1 LHGTY
6 LSCTQGSACDF
17 PLPPINTARDAV
29 NVSERLLRAVAA
41 GQVTPIEAAEISK
54 VITGYVKAVEIAT
67 ITDRMGE
74 VVTQLTDAELWRIAR
89 GEQHINGA
97 LLSLAVPH
105 RMPGG

>member
-1 LHGTY
+1 
-6 LSCTQGSACDF
+6 
-17 PLPPINTARDAV
+17 
-29 NVSERLLRAVAA
+29 VAA
-41 GQVTPIEAAEISK
+41 GQVTLIEAAELSK

-97 LLSLAVPH
+97 LLVLGGATQNARRLADNP
-105 RMPGG
+105 R